1 MEAWS
6 LRQIRCRT
14 LRGNSLLNDI
24 KTVDVSGTAVRA
36 NQSCEHFESS
46 TFAGTIWPH
55 RQRDLLRLCLQ
66 RNAAKDR
73 LASEALH
80 DVVRGD
86 HVWGAHACSVLA
98 MAFCHRE
105 LFLKVRNLWRL

>member
-6 LRQIRCRT
+6 LRQICCRR
-14 LRGNSLLNDI
+14 LRGNPLLDDI
-24 KTVDVSGTAVRA
+24 EAVDVSGTAVRA
-36 NQSCEHFESS
+36 NQSRQHFESS
-46 TFAGTIWPH
+46 TLAGTIWPH
-55 RQRDLLRLCLQ
+55 RQRDLLRLGLQ

-86 HVWGAHACSVLA
+86 HIWGAHAPRVLA
-98 MAFCHRE
+98 ISPSRSRTFSG
-105 LFLKVRNLWRL
+105 RNNSL